1 MSHRYNITISSA
13 AAANNK
19 LYLHLI
25 EHDQWIREDYYLP
38 NALGWHGFNGKYFSG
53 RYFDHNFSPIDMI
66 SRSRHK
72 IHRCIIEKV
81 VPYWYVEN
89 LSARFKKEFSLF
101 LFSRNP
107 FVSSGWLDG
116 WEWSEEISGEFEE
129 HLVEKFLKNNKT

>member
-1 MSHRYNITISSA
+1 MSYRYNITISSA

-81 VPYWYVEN
+81 VPYWDVEN
-89 LSARFKKEFSLF
+89 LSARFKKEFYLF
-101 LFSRNP
+101 LFSRSP
-107 FVSSGWLDG
+107 FAVARRVRVVGRDKRRVR
-116 WEWSEEISGEFEE
+116 ETFSGEILEE
-129 HLVEKFLKNNKT
+129 Q